1 MKKIY
6 LTLLVA
12 LAVLSLKASP
22 DIYAPQLT
30 APANNATGIF
40 PDVTLDWEPV
50 TGLLGLYY
58 ELQLSKTEDFAA
70 PVIFTTDLTSY
81 KMSLL
86 LFSQDYFWRVR
97 AIDNSA
103 TSEWSAIRKFT
114 VIPTIIVR
122 RPSDSAES
130 VAPNVAIIWTEITGV
145 PYVDYQLDTSVNFDS
160 PLMTINTVAN
170 IPGSPSTNA
179 SSLLFGKR
187 YYFRMRGH
195 HAADTSVWTNT
206 WTFTVVDAI
215 VLKKPA
221 NNATKVTPDVIF
233 EWNKV
238 DGLSKYQIF
247 LSQNPSMTQ
256 YEAYN
261 VAPNLIKF
269 SPDTLLFGTTYY
281 WQMAG
286 MHAAD
291 TVYSQIR
298 SFSTIDKV
306 TLTSPSNNSTNVELQ
321 PTLTWEEM
329 TGLVSFQLDIAN
341 NAEFDGHYS
350 YEINSGGD
358 NEFKV
363 PIHVLDSATVYYWR
377 VRAVSS
383 RDTSDYSDT
392 WTFRSVT
399 LGVEES
405 AQIKNGINVFPVP
418 AVNKVNLRIRS
429 TFNGQATIEVY
440 DLLGTR
446 RLSTNATFN
455 NGYLKDIQLGIL
467 PDGIYMISVIADG
480 QRSTSKLIIKK

>member
-103 TSEWSAIRKFT
+103 TSEWSAVRKFT
-114 VIPTIIVR
+114 VINTITIR
-122 RPSDSAES
+122 RPNDLATG
-130 VAPNVAIIWTEITGV
+130 VIPNVLIIWQDFFGV
-145 PYVDYQLDTSVNFDS
+145 PFVDYQLDTAATFDS
-160 PLMTINTVAN
+160 PLMALHTVTNT
-170 IPGSPSTNA
+170 PGNSQTNA
-179 SSLLFGKR
+179 SSLYFGQK
-187 YYFRMRGH
+187 YYLRMRAH
-195 HAADTSVWTNT
+195 HSADTSEWTPTRSFTVTNTLALKEPAQGLDEVNPDVEFVWTK
-206 WTFTVVDAI
+206 
-215 VLKKPA
+215 L
-221 NNATKVTPDVIF
+221 
-233 EWNKV
+233 
-238 DGLSKYQIF
+238 DGLLKYQIR
-247 LSQNPSMTQ
+247 LSNDPSMTQ

-261 VAPNLIKF
+261 VTPNLIKF

-291 TVYSQIR
+291 TVYSEIR
-298 SFSTIDKV
+298 SFTTVDKV
-306 TLTSPSNNSTNVELQ
+306 TLTSPSNNATNVELQ
-321 PTLTWEEM
+321 PILTWEEM

-341 NAEFDGHYS
+341 NAQFTGHFS